1 MLARLQQNTATAA
14 PVPRATFGVDRDTN
28 TLLDFLHRNKASEY
42 KGSGTICA
50 DPVAILSRLGLLDG
64 FGRPVG
70 QQASLAIL
78 LQLPWPVAL
87 AAMSVFAWFKACTA
101 CAAGTAGGGVCGGQL
116 RVTPAGRSD
125 HSELSTRHHDLES
138 DPRLKVSFNKDN
150 NKVNK

>member
-28 TLLDFLHRNKASEY
+28 TLLDFLHRNNASEY

-50 DPVAILSRLGLLDG
+50 DPVAILSRLDG

-70 QQASLAIL
+70 QQASLDIP
-78 LQLPWPVAL
+78 LQLPGPVAL
-87 AAMSVFAWFKACTA
+87 AAVSVFAWFKACTA
-101 CAAGTAGGGVCGGQL
+101 CTAGTAGGRVCGGQL

-150 NKVNK
+150 NKVNR